1 MAPVCLFLADAA
13 RHDGETAES
22 LPFQEQRTNRH
33 RKRKPSQPMGAL
45 VAWETRRSDPPSRIH
60 PRVTVHVRRLPPN
73 VRDACPGSDRKKRN
87 KAAAH
92 CGGQRSPPCPNL
104 SEHKS
109 SSQDCRDGTAR
120 VRIPSPMG
128 KSHSRAVE
136 KPGWF
141 LDDLFRRPRILVSCC
156 VFFGPFCTDRFVSY
170 RRQASS
176 SAMPTA
182 AEGGL
187 HPA

>member
-60 PRVTVHVRRLPPN
+60 PRVTVHVRRSPPN
-73 VRDACPGSDRKKRN
+73 VRDACRVVTGRSETRRWPTAEASVSAGPKPERAQEFVPRLPGRHSTVEDSISQWVKATAGPSKKQ
-87 KAAAH
+87 
-92 CGGQRSPPCPNL
+92 GG
-104 SEHKS
+104 
-109 SSQDCRDGTAR
+109 
-120 VRIPSPMG
+120 
-128 KSHSRAVE
+128 
-136 KPGWF
+136 F
-141 LDDLFRRPRILVSCC
+141 LGGRFRRPRILVSCC
-156 VFFGPFCTDRFVSY
+156 VFWPVLHRPDSY
-170 RRQASS
+170 LIVGTSQLLCNAHSK
-176 SAMPTA
+176 
-182 AEGGL
+182 GGL